1 VIAAALSDRVER
13 ATGARVLAARPVS
26 GGSIADAFD
35 VDLADGR
42 RAFLKTHESLAPEA
56 FAQEAAGLAWLREAN
71 AVRVPDVLAVG
82 DELPG
87 FLLLER
93 IDVAPRAS
101 ESLGA
106 ASRAGDEAFGRAL
119 ASLHRFG
126 APSFGLASDNHLA
139 TLPQDNTPGD
149 SWATFYR
156 DQRIRP
162 LTEMART
169 RGLVSPRLAQ
179 DLARLCDRMET
190 LVGHR
195 ELPSRLHGDLW
206 GGNRLVDTNGDSWLV
221 DPAVYAGHREID
233 LAMMRLFGGFS
244 ARVFDAYAEAFP
256 LAAGHEPRV
265 ALYQIYPLLAHV
277 VMFGAGYVGQV
288 EDAVASALER

>member
-1 VIAAALSDRVER
+1 MIAPALSERVEC
-13 ATGARVLAARPVS
+13 ATGARVIEARPVS
-26 GGSIADAFD
+26 GGSIADAYD

-93 IDVAPRAS
+93 IDVGPRA
-101 ESLGA
+101 GA
-106 ASRAGDEAFGRAL
+106 SPESRAADEAFGRAL
-119 ASLHRFG
+119 ACLHRFP

-139 TLPQDNTPGD
+139 TLPQDNTPRD
-149 SWATFYR
+149 SWAAFYR
-156 DQRIRP
+156 DQRIAP
-162 LTEMART
+162 LTRAARA

-179 DLARLCDRMET
+179 DLARVCDRMES
-190 LVGHR
+190 LVGPR

-206 GGNRLVDTNGDSWLV
+206 GGNRLVDKNGDSWLV

-244 ARVFDAYAEAFP
+244 ARVFDAYAETFP

-265 ALYQIYPLLAHV
+265 ALYQLYPLLAHV
-277 VMFGAGYVGQV
+277 VMFGAGYLGQV